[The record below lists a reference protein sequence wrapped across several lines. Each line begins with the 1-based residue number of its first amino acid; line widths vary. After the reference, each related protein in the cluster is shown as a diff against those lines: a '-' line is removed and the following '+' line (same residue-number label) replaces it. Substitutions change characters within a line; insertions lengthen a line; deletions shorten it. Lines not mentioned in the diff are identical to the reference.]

1 VVGSSTDNPRLLAS
15 RIVLDGDGILTNVL
29 EPDILERTVAIAVD
43 TFGLVLADDGVF
55 ESGSG
60 AEDEDSVGLT

>member
-15 RIVLDGDGILTNVL
+15 RIVLDRDSVLANVL
-29 EPDILERTVAIAVD
+29 EPDVLERTVAIAVD
-43 TFGLVLADDGVF
+43 TFGLILADDGVF
-55 ESGSG
+55 ESGSS